1 MNSPAPPRA
10 TPTKIL
16 RHLAVAL
23 LLLAAACASPPTEDA
38 APAED
43 PAPAEDGTEAG
54 ATAPDAE
61 GATSEATGTAVAGD
75 CTYDDVFAEVEGL
88 EGQERIDALLAL
100 AEEEGELNVYTSN
113 TDLADQS
120 ELFTDAYGIDVSV
133 YRAQSNQVL
142 QRLLQEAQA
151 GYAGAD
157 ILDSNAEEMATA
169 NSEGLLQEYE
179 GPITDGLVDAALQD
193 GWTGSRLN
201 VFTVSWNTD
210 VVQEPPTSY
219 EDLADPRFAGL
230 IMIEPRAFEWYMAL
244 SEHFT
249 TEEGMTQEEF
259 DELFSQI
266 AANATQI
273 TGNTSHANFLGSGE
287 YGVSTS
293 VYSHLVDELIA
304 AGAPISRT
312 PAVEPVVV
320 RPNGIGL
327 ICTAQNPASALLF
340 FEWVLTDA
348 QELLLEDFRV
358 PARESVQT
366 GDLEGVQTVS
376 VDVEQL
382 VSEGAEWE
390 QRYEEVLRN
399 AQEEPAG

>member
-1 MNSPAPPRA
+1 MSATAPPSAPA
-10 TPTKIL
+10 TRIL

-23 LLLAAACASPPTEDA
+23 LLFAAACGESPTEDA
-38 APAED
+38 A
-43 PAPAEDGTEAG
+43 APPEVVDEVGVTPEAG
-54 ATAPDAE
+54 ATA
-61 GATSEATGTAVAGD
+61 TGGTPAAAGE
-75 CTYDDVFAEVEGL
+75 CTYDEVFAGVEGL
-88 EGQERIDALLAL
+88 EGQERIDALVAL
-100 AEEEGELNVYTSN
+100 AEEEGELNVYTSS
-113 TDLADQS
+113 TDLAAQS
-120 ELFTDAYGIDVSV
+120 ELFTDTYGIDVSV

-157 ILDSNAEEMATA
+157 VFDSNAEEMASA
-169 NSEGLLQEYE
+169 NSEGLLVEYD
-179 GPITDGLVDAALQD
+179 GPAREGLVEAALQE

-210 VVQEPPTSY
+210 LVQDPPTSY

-249 TEEGMTQEEF
+249 TEEGMSQEEF

-266 AANATQI
+266 ASNSTQI
-273 TGNTSHANFLGSGE
+273 TGNTAHANFLASGE

-293 VYSHLVDELIA
+293 VYNHLVDELIA
-304 AGAPISRT
+304 TGAPISRT
-312 PAVEPVVV
+312 PPVEPVVV

-327 ICTAQNPASALLF
+327 ICTAQNPASAVLF

-358 PARESVQT
+358 PARESVQQ
-366 GDLEGVQTVS
+366 GDLQGVNTVS

-382 VSEGAEWE
+382 VNEGLEWE
-390 QRYEEVLRN
+390 ERYTEILRN
-399 AQEEPAG
+399 AQAEPAG